1 MYIFGKLKKI
11 DGTLVDG
18 VTTVISAMREN
29 ENGIIFTASSYLDN
43 WDDID
48 PGCTIPFRSWD
59 YFCPS
64 SGDKS
69 IETSYAYLLT
79 LDEFSE
85 SSIVA

>member
-1 MYIFGKLKKI
+1 MHLIGKFTDI
-11 DGTLVDG
+11 DGVIMDG
-18 VTTVISAMREN
+18 VTTIITALKNN
-29 ENGIIFTASSYLDN
+29 ENGMIFTASSYIDN

>member
-69 IETSYAYLLT
+69 IETAYAYLLT
-79 LDEFSE
+79 LKEFME
-85 SSIVA
+85 SKLKE